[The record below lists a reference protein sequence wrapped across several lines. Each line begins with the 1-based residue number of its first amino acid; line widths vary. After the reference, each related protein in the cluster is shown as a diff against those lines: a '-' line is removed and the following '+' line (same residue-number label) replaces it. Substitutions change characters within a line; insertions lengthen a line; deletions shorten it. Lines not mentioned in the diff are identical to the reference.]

1 LWNRYA
7 TINWAVDYVAPLFAL
22 QAILLLVI
30 GTIFNA
36 LTFYRRGIA
45 GRIGFALAI
54 FGIVAYP
61 CLTALFRRSW
71 SGMEI
76 FGIAPDPT
84 VIATLGFLLM
94 SSGRLRSFLFPI
106 PQLWLSLSALTLRTL
121 REVQF
126 WLPLVAALAANIVQ
140 MTTKRTAG

>member
-1 LWNRYA
+1 
-7 TINWAVDYVAPLFAL
+7 
-22 QAILLLVI
+22 
-30 GTIFNA
+30 
-36 LTFYRRGIA
+36 
-45 GRIGFALAI
+45 
-54 FGIVAYP
+54 
-61 CLTALFRRSW
+61 
-71 SGMEI
+71 
-76 FGIAPDPT
+76 

-126 WLPLVAALAANIVQ
+126 WLPLVAAMAALAVQ